1 MISGQFSI
9 VSPNKKVLWVK
20 VKVLRSLML
29 RGAFQDK
36 CDFIFCEDRW
46 INFYDIG
53 GFFQI
58 SGVLIKIKVLF
69 NDLGGVFKI

>member
-36 CDFIFCEDRW
+36 GDFIFCEDRW

-53 GFFQI
+53 AF
-58 SGVLIKIKVLF
+58 
-69 NDLGGVFKI
+69 FKIGGTYKDRSQFLMISVGF